1 MHHLVT
7 SQSAFISCIA
17 TSLVWCCGT
26 ATWSLASSCCGNDK
40 PSSEPPSASSGR
52 KRSVLLLILTI
63 GIALA
68 LQYGVAP
75 RLLDVPV
82 SNYVTT
88 AWTDAC
94 LQYGSPT
101 VGAADAGDDRND
113 LVERCMGN
121 NGVYRATASAFL
133 FFLLAALA
141 AHCKPTA
148 NREAWPAKYV
158 LFLFLVF
165 GTCFIPSAPL
175 FSPIYLNIARVGGVI
190 FVLIQQVIILD
201 LAYNWNES
209 WVDKSN
215 KAETETDT
223 KRWLAAI
230 LASCVLLFSASLIG
244 IVLLFWKFT
253 GCPTNNAFV
262 ALTLIFS
269 ITVTT
274 LQLFASDEGSLLS
287 SAVICT
293 YGTYLCYTAVSK
305 NPNAAC
311 NPQLGQ
317 DDVMG
322 IIFGIGLAMLSLGW
336 TGYSYTAED
345 TINNGSSNDLGENL
359 VDEEK
364 PATTTSTTGGTEDTD
379 KRKVQGIVTNA
390 EDTYG
395 ATNDTEEPSLIAATP
410 PKQQRPVSWKLNIVL
425 AMISCWIAMALTG
438 WGSIEAGGDAA
449 NPDVSRISM
458 WMLIAAQWIVYLL
471 YFWSLMAP
479 KFFPDRD
486 FS

>member
-1 MHHLVT
+1 MA
-7 SQSAFISCIA
+7 SFISCIA

-40 PSSEPPSASSGR
+40 SSSEPPSASSGR

-63 GIALA
+63 VIALVF
-68 LQYGVAP
+68 QYGVAP
-75 RLLDVPV
+75 RVLDVPV

-88 AWTDAC
+88 SWTDAC
-94 LQYGSPT
+94 LQYRLPAGE
-101 VGAADAGDDRND
+101 AGDNQDD
-113 LVERCMGN
+113 LVARCMGN
-121 NGVYRATASAFL
+121 NGVYRATGSAFL
-133 FFLLAALA
+133 FFLLAGLA
-141 AHCKPTA
+141 AFCKPTA

-165 GTCFIPSAPL
+165 GTCFIPSTPL
-175 FSPIYLNIARVGGVI
+175 FSPIFLNIARVGGVI
-190 FVLIQQVIILD
+190 FVLIQQIIILD

-209 WVDKSN
+209 WVEKSN

-230 LASCVLLFSASLIG
+230 LASCVLLFTITLVG

-253 GCPTNNAFV
+253 GCSTNNAFIS
-262 ALTLIFS
+262 LTLIFS
-269 ITVTT
+269 IVVTA

-305 NPNAAC
+305 NPDGVC

-317 DDVMG
+317 DDVLG
-322 IIFGIGLAMLSLGW
+322 IVFGIGLSILSLGW

-345 TINNGSSNDLGENL
+345 TINSGSSNDLGETL

-364 PATTTSTTGGTEDTD
+364 PAPTASDAD
-379 KRKVQGIVTNA
+379 DPNNKRKVQGIVTNA
-390 EDTYG
+390 EDIH
-395 ATNDTEEPSLIAATP
+395 DTEEPSLPAAAASSSSKP
-410 PKQQRPVSWKLNIVL
+410 QRPVSWKLNIIL

-449 NPDVSRISM
+449 NPDVSRVSM
-458 WMLIAAQWIVYLL
+458 WMLIASQWIVYLL